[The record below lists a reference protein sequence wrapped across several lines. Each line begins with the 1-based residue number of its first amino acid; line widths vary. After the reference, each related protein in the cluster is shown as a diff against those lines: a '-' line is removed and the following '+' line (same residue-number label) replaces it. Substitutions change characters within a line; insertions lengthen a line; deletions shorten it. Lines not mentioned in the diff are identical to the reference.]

1 MRIHRLEI
9 QAFGPFAGREIIDFD
24 KLGAQGLFLLNGA
37 TGAGKTSI
45 LDAIAYALY
54 GQVPGSRSASTGQLR
69 SHHAAEGVVPQVVCE
84 FTAGGRRLEVERSPE
99 WMRPVKR
106 GSGTTREQAST
117 RLREKSDGV
126 WEVKSTRNDEAA
138 SEIHQLLGMNMAQF
152 TKVVL
157 LAQGDFAAFLR
168 ATATERQTLLQRLFG
183 TDIYQDVEN
192 RLATDAKV
200 AQSAVAAGL
209 GALETAERVAL
220 SQSAQVLE
228 REAEHAIRVAELA
241 EATPVTEPDTEPE
254 TEPATGLL
262 SEGTSDEQPISEL
275 HGLELFAVLKQQV
288 GQAVARTADHAA
300 ESRAQAQ
307 SLAELVDTAQ
317 SQRSRHA
324 ALAAAVAEQN
334 RLNGLTQEEAQ
345 WRERLDRHHQAQVLS
360 AVVQSAAKTARE
372 RDRTQAR
379 TAAAAASFDANE
391 LAAAT
396 LGKAAL
402 SATAAELESLDRDL
416 TKQLA
421 TVDAALP
428 DEGRHQQKSALLLRQ
443 EAALSAAHKR
453 QELQGVAV
461 TAAKK
466 RIVEVQ
472 TRQGQLRADG
482 HNVEQSTQKAK
493 DALQLVSTI
502 EEYLEHSAVVDQ
514 LVLAETSAR
523 EHAVAAKEDWL
534 DALDQRLS
542 QAAGQLAE
550 NLVDGEPCQVCGSTV
565 HPDPSPLAGTGAD
578 LMNAEKTAK
587 KVSDTAEAEVF
598 AARTQLSQARNTHAV
613 LAERGGSG
621 DLKKARAGVVLTEQ
635 ELREATA
642 AVAELA
648 ALETES
654 SALHTSVEQAQ
665 AVVTAAAEEA
675 ASLNAAQDALT
686 REIADLDEHL
696 AVVRDGYASL
706 ADRRAALIRAQEPG
720 EALLVAL
727 RQQTTAAS
735 AALDAA
741 SALEAALAQPDSR
754 FADASQVQAA
764 LLDATE
770 AAAVDRQIKDHAKA
784 VAVNTAR
791 LAEPDVVLAKEEKQ
805 AGDTPPSQEAVAEL
819 IQDAAAA
826 KVAADA
832 AALQSGMTSNAASQL
847 HASETD
853 FIALE
858 GKVAPLRDRAQLLA
872 GLADAVRGG
881 GDNKYK
887 MTLSSYVLAARLE
900 QVALAAS
907 LRLATMS
914 DARYTLRH
922 SDAKKGNQKAGL
934 GLEVVDEWTGIS
946 RDTATLSGGESFMA
960 SLSLALGLSDVVQQ
974 ESGGLDIETLF
985 VDEGFGSLD
994 EQSLEQVMDAL
1005 EGLRDGGRM
1014 VGLVSHVAEMKQ
1026 RIPLHLHVHK
1036 GRNGSTVELKM
1047 AGLRLGRGFPEQV
1060 DLMGPC
1066 LIKLVAGT
1074 GTG

>member
-24 KLGAQGLFLLNGA
+24 QLGAQGLFLLNGS

-69 SHHAAEGVVPQVVCE
+69 SHHAADGVAPEVVCE
-84 FTAGGRRLEVERSPE
+84 FTAGGRRLEVQRSPE

-106 GSGTTREQAST
+106 GTGTTREQAST
-117 RLREKSDGV
+117 QLREKTDAG

-183 TDIYQDVEN
+183 TDIYQDVEL
-192 RLATDAKV
+192 RLAADSKA
-200 AQSAVAAGL
+200 AQTAVAAGL

-228 REAEHAIRVAELA
+228 REAEH
-241 EATPVTEPDTEPE
+241 E
-254 TEPATGLL
+254 TV
-262 SEGTSDEQPISEL
+262 DEQPLSEL
-275 HGLELFAVLKQQV
+275 HGLDLFAVLKQR
-288 GQAVARTADHAA
+288 VARAVTRTEADAA
-300 ESRAQAQ
+300 QTRDREQ
-307 SLAELVDTAQ
+307 SLAELVTAAQ
-317 SQRSRHA
+317 NRRSRYA
-324 ALAAAVAEQN
+324 ALAAAVAEHS
-334 RLNGLTQEEAQ
+334 RLQDLIQDEAQ
-345 WRERLDRHHQAQVLS
+345 WRERLERHHQAQVLS
-360 AVVQSAAKTARE
+360 AVVQSAAKTAIERE
-372 RDRTQAR
+372 RTQAR
-379 TAAAAASFDANE
+379 TAAAAVSFDANE
-391 LAAAT
+391 LAAAI
-396 LGKAAL
+396 LGKAAAG
-402 SATAAELESLDRDL
+402 ATAAELESLDRDL

-428 DEGRHQQKSALLLRQ
+428 DEVRHQQKSAQLLRQ
-443 EAALSAAHKR
+443 EAAVGAALKQ
-453 QELQGVAV
+453 QELQGAAV
-461 TAAKK
+461 LAARA
-466 RIVEVQ
+466 RIVQVQ
-472 TRQGQLRADG
+472 ARQGQLRADG
-482 HNVEQSTQKAK
+482 HNVEQSTLHAET
-493 DALQLVSTI
+493 AVQLVATI
-502 EEYLEHSAVVDQ
+502 AEYQNHSAVVEQ
-514 LVLAETSAR
+514 LALAETSAR

-534 DALDQRLS
+534 EALNQRLS

-550 NLVDGEPCQVCGSTV
+550 ILVDGEPCQVCGSTV
-565 HPDPSPLAGTGAD
+565 HPAPSPLAGTGAD
-578 LMNAEKTAK
+578 LVKAEKAAK

-598 AARTQLSQARNTHAV
+598 AARTQLSEARNTHAV
-613 LAERGGSG
+613 LVERGGAG
-621 DLKKARAGVVLTEQ
+621 DLEKARAAVVLKEQ
-635 ELREATA
+635 ELRDATA

-648 ALETES
+648 ELDAES
-654 SALHTSVEQAQ
+654 TALHSKVEQAQ
-665 AVVTAAAEEA
+665 AAVTAAAEEA
-675 ASLNAAQDALT
+675 ASLTAGQDALT
-686 REIADLDEHL
+686 REIAALAEHL
-696 AVVRDGYASL
+696 AVVRDGYPSL
-706 ADRRAALIRAQEPG
+706 AERRAALARAQEPG
-720 EALLVAL
+720 EALLLAL
-727 RQQTTAAS
+727 RQEATATS
-735 AALDAA
+735 AAQDAG
-741 SALEAALAQPDSR
+741 SALELALAESESR
-754 FADASQVQAA
+754 FADAAQVQEA
-764 LLDATE
+764 LLAPAE
-770 AAAVDRQIKDHAKA
+770 AAAVDQQIKEYAKA
-784 VAVNTAR
+784 VAVNAAR
-791 LAEPDVVLAKEEKQ
+791 LADPEVVLAHEEEQ
-805 AGDTPPSQEAVAEL
+805 AGVSAPAPETVAEL
-819 IQDAAAA
+819 VQDAAAA

-832 AALQSGMTSNAASQL
+832 AAVEFGMARNAAAQL
-847 HASETD
+847 QTSETE

-858 GKVAPLRDRAQLLA
+858 ETVAPLRDRAQLLA
-872 GLADAVRGG
+872 GLAEAVRGG

-974 ESGGLDIETLF
+974 ESCGLDIETLF

-994 EQSLEQVMDAL
+994 EQTLEQVMDAL

-1047 AGLRLGRGFPEQV
+1047 AGSAVQ
-1060 DLMGPC
+1060 
-1066 LIKLVAGT
+1066 
-1074 GTG
+1074 